1 VREPDNKP
9 WAALIAMFVMV
20 LVLAV
25 LAARYVLLLG
35 R

>member
-9 WAALIAMFVMV
+9 RTALIAMIVMV

-25 LAARYVLLLG
+25 LAAGYVLLLG